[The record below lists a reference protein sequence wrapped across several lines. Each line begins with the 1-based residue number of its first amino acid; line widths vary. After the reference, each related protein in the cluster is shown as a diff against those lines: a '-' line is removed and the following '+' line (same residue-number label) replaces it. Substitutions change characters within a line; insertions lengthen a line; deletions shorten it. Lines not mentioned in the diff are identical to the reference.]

1 MTRRSVDPAIDKKSP
16 ASSLSVHFFTTTL
29 HELTGPDSMRTIFDL
44 RSVMLAAG
52 CLFWVIGV
60 SIATD
65 EKAERR
71 QQYESWKKEYDQ
83 KHAEFIK
90 AVEAGTA
97 TAEEVA
103 KSRSSVEDFG
113 ERFMKLAKKN
123 PADAVGCDALVWVA
137 SHGKSKDLDDAIRLI
152 EKHHLN
158 SPKLKEVILHLG
170 YSESGM
176 GLIAQLVEKG
186 GTPEVRGL
194 ASFYSAIQRY
204 GLYWLSRKSDPKEL
218 AAIER
223 LLERVEKDYADVRVD
238 QGKTIGQLAKGWLY
252 QIKHLQPGMK
262 APEIEGS
269 GVDGKKMK
277 LSDFKGKVVLLVF
290 WSSSCGPC
298 LADVPHHR
306 KMMEDF
312 ARRPFTIVGV
322 CCGDEKEQA
331 AKTMTK
337 EKMTW
342 PSFLDG
348 DLDEGR
354 ICQQWNVDALPTVY
368 LIDSNGVIL
377 RNHPLNLSEEAD
389 AFLVWNAIL
398 QAEGK

>member
-1 MTRRSVDPAIDKKSP
+1 
-16 ASSLSVHFFTTTL
+16 
-29 HELTGPDSMRTIFDL
+29 MRTIFGFQ
-44 RSVMLAAG
+44 SVMLAAG
-52 CLFWVIGV
+52 CLFGVIGV

-65 EKAERR
+65 EKSERR
-71 QQYESWKKEYDQ
+71 QQYEKLKKEYDQ
-83 KHAEFIK
+83 KDAEFIK
-90 AVEAGTA
+90 AVEAKTPP
-97 TAEEVA
+97 EEVA
-103 KSRSSVEDFG
+103 KLRPSVDDFG
-113 ERFMKLAKKN
+113 KRFIELAREN
-123 PADAVGCDALVWVA
+123 PADAVGCDSLVWVA
-137 SHGKSKDLDDAIRLI
+137 SHGKPGKDLDDAIGLI
-152 EKHHLN
+152 EKHHLR
-158 SPKLKEVILHLG
+158 SAKLKEVVLHLS
-170 YSESGM
+170 YSESGT
-176 GLIAQLVEKG
+176 GLIAQLIEKG

-194 ASFYSAIQRY
+194 ASFYSAVQRY
-204 GLYWLSRKSDPKEL
+204 GFYCLATKSDRKEL

-238 QGKTIGQLAKGWLY
+238 QDRTIGQLAKGWLY

-262 APEIEGS
+262 APEIEGN
-269 GVDGKKMK
+269 GIDGKKMK

-312 ARRPFTIVGV
+312 AGRPFTIVGI

-331 AKTMTK
+331 AKTMAK

-348 DLDEGR
+348 DLGEGR
-354 ICQQWNVDALPTVY
+354 ICQQWNVDAIPTVY
-368 LIDSNGVIL
+368 LLDANGVIL
-377 RNHPLNLSEEAD
+377 RNHPLNLSEKDD
-389 AFLVWNAIL
+389 AILVWNAIL